1 VLETSLIEIISME
14 LGAAFAGV
22 KARVEVISERVSME
36 MVSRGPENIRAN
48 NLRTYFFTAFCKN

>member
-1 VLETSLIEIISME
+1 ME

-22 KARVEVISERVSME
+22 KARVEDISERVTME

-48 NLRTYFFTAFCKN
+48 NLRTYFFTALCKN